1 MFAEERSPGPLDY
14 SSPGR
19 LLKRVFQNQ
28 KESTSVPLPRESELW
43 EENSLGLLMHTEFAC
58 CPFRGRWEADTERP
72 LGATFLLQLKAGS
85 GSEEGVGPER
95 KEQSREHQ
103 VILWTWS

>member
-1 MFAEERSPGPLDY
+1 MFAEERSLEPLDY

-28 KESTSVPLPRESELW
+28 KESTFVPLPRESELW
-43 EENSLGLLMHTEFAC
+43 EENSLGLLMYTKCGC
-58 CPFRGRWEADTERP
+58 CPFRGRWEADTERQ

-85 GSEEGVGPER
+85 GSDEGVGPER
-95 KEQSREHQ
+95 EEQS
-103 VILWTWS
+103 